1 MIRRPPRST
10 RTDTLFPDTTL
21 FRSLAPAP
29 RAVAAA
35 PAPPREQCR
44 HPTRSQTAGTPPP
57 AARNSEDMT
66 TPNGTVRSLAV
77 ASWLVA
83 GLAIVAALYF
93 ARTLFIPMTL
103 ACVLALVLAPV
114 VRLLCRLGLPRAM
127 ASALVVISDRKS
139 TRLNSSH

>member
-35 PAPPREQCR
+35 PAPPREQFR
-44 HPTRSQTAGTPPP
+44 HPNSSQIAGTPPP

-93 ARTLFIPMTL
+93 ARPLFIPMTL
-103 ACVLALVLAPV
+103 ASVLALVLSPV
-114 VRLLCRLGLPRAM
+114 LRLLSRLAPPPTM
-127 ASALVVISDRKS
+127 PSARVVIS
-139 TRLNSSH
+139 TTPVT